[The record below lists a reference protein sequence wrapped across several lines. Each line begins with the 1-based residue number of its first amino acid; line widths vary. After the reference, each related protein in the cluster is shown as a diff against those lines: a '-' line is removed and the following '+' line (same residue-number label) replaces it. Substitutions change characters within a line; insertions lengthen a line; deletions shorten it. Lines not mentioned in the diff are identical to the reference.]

1 MKVKKHIIL
10 VVVIISTLLLGVV
23 MWRVYGIN
31 DVKRA
36 VSTAPTN
43 LPPPVDPETI
53 GKVVRDNASGRDF
66 ISNQIIVEF
75 NADISEETA
84 LAIIA
89 RVGGKMEQRF
99 TAVPLFLVRVDD
111 NGDGVVAR
119 SVVRELSKDVRI
131 KKAELNFLTTK
142 PVENG
147 TGQ

>member
-99 TAVPLFLVRVDD
+99 TAVPLFLIRVDD

>member
-23 MWRVYGIN
+23 LWRVYGIN

-36 VSTAPTN
+36 VSTSPTN

-99 TAVPLFLVRVDD
+99 TAVPLFLIRVDD